1 MTIRRI
7 AALPSIAVRKNRP
20 VVVSGFTRSADTS
33 QADWIAYRLSPFGAD
48 RADSVIPAGFAAY
61 ARLLHPVS
69 RADAEGER
77 TVRWSEVAAWSGI
90 GLERQSQFHDIAL
103 PRRAPA
109 RPAPWDG
116 HGPAEGTLSAD
127 DAGALVGILAGH
139 TAGEQRCW
147 YCVWDGYGLDPAVPG
162 DMSSGP
168 RVRLPARDYLLY
180 AGPLAAARAVAD
192 APAPNLWWPE
202 DRAWCV
208 ASEIDLPWTYLA
220 GPEDL
225 VEKVL
230 ADPRLEALPARPDDP
245 IQLRVRGWLADLV
258 DETVT
263 ELAEHGM
270 VEVTTA
276 RGRVRAR
283 LARPTRRRRGRLR
296 ISTEAANG
304 VSSDGGTTL
313 PPRSQDELLHELC
326 RALTEAITG
335 LVDH

>member
-1 MTIRRI
+1 M
-7 AALPSIAVRKNRP
+7 
-20 VVVSGFTRSADTS
+20 VVSGFTRSADTS
-33 QADWIAYRLSPFGAD
+33 QADWIARRLSPFGAD

-69 RADAEGER
+69 RADAQGER

-127 DAGALVGILAGH
+127 DARALVGILAGH
-139 TAGEQRCW
+139 TADEQRCW
-147 YCVWDGYGLDPAVPG
+147 YCVWDGYGLDPAAAFAGRTDPTVLPDPVPG
-162 DMSSGP
+162 DVSSGP

-180 AGPLAAARAVAD
+180 AGPLAAARAVVD
-192 APAPNLWWPE
+192 APSPNLWWPE

-208 ASEIDLPWTYLA
+208 ASEIDLPWTYLG

-263 ELAEHGM
+263 ELAEHGT

-283 LARPTRRRRGRLR
+283 LARPTRREAGRLH
-296 ISTEAANG
+296 ISTENTNG
-304 VSSDGGTTL
+304 VSSDGGTAL
-313 PPRSQDELLHELC
+313 PPRSQDELLHELR

-335 LVDH
+335 LVDR